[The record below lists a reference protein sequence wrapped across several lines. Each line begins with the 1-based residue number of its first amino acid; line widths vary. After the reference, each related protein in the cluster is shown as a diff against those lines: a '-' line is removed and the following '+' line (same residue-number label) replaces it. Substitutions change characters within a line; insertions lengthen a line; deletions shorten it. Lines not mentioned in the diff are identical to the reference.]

1 MINFVAY
8 VDTKIKIKGISH
20 YSKICRNPFK
30 VIHFW

>member
-8 VDTKIKIKGISH
+8 VDTKIKGISH